1 MARRSA
7 RKCSGNW
14 DEEVKTLKGLH
25 YYNGRSSDVF
35 ERFSR
40 VTFLTIHMLT
50 AIIVAAGS
58 SQRMGV
64 DKLFA
69 LLGGK
74 PVIAHTLNAFERT
87 DCVDEIIL
95 VGRAERLPELQELVR
110 RAGSKK
116 VRHVVAGGQHRQD
129 SVRAGLNLLAS
140 GARYVAVHDAA
151 RPFITAEQI
160 GRVFELARQHRAAAL
175 AEPITDTLKRADEN
189 RFVSGG
195 VDRER
200 LYAMQTPQ
208 VFSRDLLVDA
218 YAAVAANKL
227 SITDEVSAVEH
238 LGAKVLL
245 VPNDQFNLKITFPR
259 DLLLAESF
267 LSQRLS
273 L

>member
-1 MARRSA
+1 
-7 RKCSGNW
+7 
-14 DEEVKTLKGLH
+14 
-25 YYNGRSSDVF
+25 
-35 ERFSR
+35 
-40 VTFLTIHMLT
+40 MLS

-58 SQRMGV
+58 SRRMGF

-95 VGRAERLPELQELVR
+95 VGRADRLPELQELVR
-110 RAGSKK
+110 HADSRK

-129 SVRAGLNLLAS
+129 SVRAGLNLLAP

-151 RPFITAEQI
+151 RPFITPEQI
-160 GRVFELARQHRAAAL
+160 GRVFELARQHGAAAL

-195 VDRER
+195 VDREG

-208 VFSRDLLVDA
+208 VFSRDLLVEA
-218 YAAVAANKL
+218 YDAVAANKL

-267 LSQRLS
+267 LSQRSS